1 MSEYQL
7 PPIGNE
13 EKFQE
18 LICDIFNEI
27 DKTNSYKV
35 FGRKGHNQK
44 GIDVFSSEKNTV
56 IQCKKKDLLRKE
68 IDIKKELLDDFK
80 SDIEKSKSLKV
91 NFNRFY
97 FTSTFKDH
105 PDLDEYC
112 EFLMEENKTSYEIAY
127 WGWDTIE
134 KKIINSQLLLKKYYP
149 NFIVESTEKSD
160 RIQRNVELKKKIQKD
175 FSKLLDYREKQMSS
189 DILLRSIDD
198 NHYPEH
204 YKNEHGEYQWYKVEF
219 KQLYFNGIEVIFGIK
234 EVILNENG
242 EWDIVEYSDTIR
254 KKKYKTVKVLEVG
267 RINFNDIVTYDMRG
281 DEFTLYPH
289 FYCKFKNKGTP
300 YDQLVYYVIGTNN
313 YYHLLENEN
322 RKILK

>member
-27 DKTNSYKV
+27 DNTNSYKV

-56 IQCKKKDLLRKE
+56 IQCKKKDSLRKE
-68 IDIKKELLDDFK
+68 IVIKNELMNDFK
-80 SDIEKSKSLKV
+80 SDIEKSKNLKV
-91 NFNRFY
+91 NFDRFY

-112 EFLMEENKTSYEIAY
+112 ESLIKENKTSYEIAY
-127 WGWDTIE
+127 WGWDTIA
-134 KKIINSQLLLKKYYP
+134 KKIIDSQLLLKKYYP
-149 NFIVESTEKSD
+149 NFNVEPFEKSNT
-160 RIQRNVELKKKIQKD
+160 IQKNVELKKKIQKD
-175 FSKLLDYREKQMSS
+175 FSKLLDYREKQMSA

-198 NHYPEH
+198 THYPKP
-204 YKNEHGEYQWYKVEF
+204 YKNEHGKYQWYKVEF

-242 EWDIVEYSDTIR
+242 EWDIVEYSDTVR
-254 KKKYKTVKVLEVG
+254 KKKIQNCKSLEVG

-281 DEFTLYPH
+281 DEFTLCPH
-289 FYCKFKNKGTP
+289 FYCKFKNEGAP
-300 YDQLVYYVIGTNN
+300 YEQVVYYVIGTNG

-322 RKILK
+322 RKLLK